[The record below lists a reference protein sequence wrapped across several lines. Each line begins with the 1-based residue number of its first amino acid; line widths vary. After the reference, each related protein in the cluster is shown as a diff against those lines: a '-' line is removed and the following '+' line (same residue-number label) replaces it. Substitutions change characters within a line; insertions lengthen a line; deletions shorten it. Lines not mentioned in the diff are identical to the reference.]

1 MKLNKPTVLQS
12 VTIRTQ
18 PAPLRVALKTLVLVG
33 LIVGLMGCTKT
44 VQWTEQVRLSDGSS
58 VRVHSSSKNEVT
70 TEIGGPSSAFPVEV
84 RLQILEQSPPAR
96 EWVDQLEPI
105 LLERDLQTREFVLI
119 ATTGD
124 ERVWSKRGKPTMPY
138 WQFRL
143 TANGWRE
150 EVLSDFVFGKR
161 TNLLLNPFWVDDED
175 ETVTLEMKER
185 WRVKHGAHRSIDSI
199 EREYRFGV
207 D

>member
-1 MKLNKPTVLQS
+1 ML
-12 VTIRTQ
+12 
-18 PAPLRVALKTLVLVG
+18 A
-33 LIVGLMGCTKT
+33 GLMLALTGCTKT
-44 VQWTEQVRLSDGSS
+44 VEWTEQVRLSDGST

-84 RLQILEQSPPAR
+84 KLRLLEQSPPAPQ
-96 EWVDQLEPI
+96 WVDQLEPI
-105 LLERDLQTREFVLI
+105 LLERDPQTREFVLI
-119 ATTGD
+119 ATSVD
-124 ERVWSKRGKPTMPY
+124 ERVWSKRGKPAMPY

-175 ETVTLEMKER
+175 ELVTPEMKEE
-185 WRVKHGAHRSIDSI
+185 WSIKHGAFRSMISI
-199 EREYRFGV
+199 EREYRFGI